1 MNDGA
6 ALSFSRNVIGLIG
19 NRNRGEIIDAEF
31 GATIFHGYVRD
42 LEASENSSRDNYQ
55 VLLYQVIEAMWHH
68 STLV

>member
-6 ALSFSRNVIGLIG
+6 ALSYSRNVIGLIG

-42 LEASENSSRDNYQ
+42 LEASEIVVEIIIKCCYIR
-55 VLLYQVIEAMWHH
+55 
-68 STLV
+68 